1 MAPKTGLA
9 SMMKKS
15 GILRRHHGS
24 DTLEEG
30 TFLDLGAMS
39 FEDEAGALAGN
50 KGTVRLAEILRFD
63 DLHQVSKLAYQ
74 GDIVLLDYTSIAN
87 DPIAVKR
94 MSVDL
99 KNVAKDTGG
108 DVAGIA
114 KNLLAITP
122 AGIRIDRNKIR
133 PSF

>member
-1 MAPKTGLA
+1 MT
-9 SMMKKS
+9 KS
-15 GILRRHHGS
+15 GILRRHHGA

-30 TFLDLGAMS
+30 SFLDLGTMQ

-50 KGTVRLAEILRFD
+50 RGAVRMAEILRFE
-63 DLHQVSKLAYQ
+63 DLHQVTKLAYG
-74 GDIVLLDYTSIAN
+74 GDIVILDYTSIAN
-87 DPIAVKR
+87 DQIAVKR
-94 MSVDL
+94 MSIDL

-122 AGIRIDRNKIR
+122 AGIRIDRQKIR